1 MFLFSHS
8 TVSYYDSN
16 VALVTFAFYAIN
28 SVFLLSSHKIVKRK
42 GKRLGFIYLQNP
54 ASSIRWGRGVGDGVG
69 GGVDKRG
76 MRWEKKEEEKED
88 KENIANITVG
98 ESINSYRVG
107 EYPSELSAFL

>member
-16 VALVTFAFYAIN
+16 VALVKFAFYAIN

-54 ASSIRWGRGVGDGVG
+54 ASSIRWW

-76 MRWEKKEEEKED
+76 MRWEKKEEEKEN

-107 EYPSELSAFL
+107 EYPSELSVFL